1 MKQSAAGQHWV
12 TQYLKTTQGLFSG
25 KIEDR
30 VQMLSDK
37 LLVSE
42 ERNKSTLNFSS
53 SEALQGKKTSKKSGS

>member
-1 MKQSAAGQHWV
+1 
-12 TQYLKTTQGLFSG
+12 
-25 KIEDR
+25 
-30 VQMLSDK
+30 MLSDK